1 VKIEMKYDGDEV
13 VVGIGTSV
21 ANATSALTT
30 APITNLE
37 SITYKVDQ
45 SIAEVAKGIGS
56 RLTEVYE
63 HLIKYTGTITR
74 WVDEVA
80 TSVSGGTGSLATN
93 VGAFSGDV
101 ALTPL
106 YVAIKNKTTSSVI
119 MLCGCIG
126 LYSEDL
132 KSPDGFLME
141 TWDFKFSSITRT
153 P

>member
-1 VKIEMKYDGDEV
+1 MVKYDGDEV
-13 VVGIGTSV
+13 EVRIGTTAVNVLV
-21 ANATSALTT
+21 ANPL
-30 APITNLE
+30 TNLE
-37 SITYKVDQ
+37 SISYKVDQ

-74 WVDEVA
+74 WNDELA
-80 TSVSGGTGSLATN
+80 TLVSGGTGTLAAN

-106 YVAIKNKTTSSVI
+106 FVAIKNKTTSTVI
-119 MLCGCIG
+119 MLCGCVG

-141 TWDFKFSSITRT
+141 TWDFKFSSITKT

>member
-1 VKIEMKYDGDEV
+1 LKYDGDEV
-13 VVGIGTSV
+13 VIGIGTSS
-21 ANATSALTT
+21 AAATSALTT
-30 APITNLE
+30 APLTNVE
-37 SITYKVDQ
+37 SITWKGDQ
-45 SIAEVAKGIGS
+45 SVTEVAKGIGS

-63 HLIKYTGTITR
+63 HLIKYTGTLTR
-74 WVDEVA
+74 WNDEVA

-106 YVAIKNKTTSSVI
+106 YVAIKNKTTATI
-119 MLCGCIG
+119 ITLCGCIG

-141 TWDFKFSSITRT
+141 TWDFKFSSITKS

>member
-1 VKIEMKYDGDEV
+1 MAKYDGDEV
-13 VVGIGTSV
+13 EVRIGT
-21 ANATSALTT
+21 TALAAAAA
-30 APITNLE
+30 APVTNLE
-37 SITYKVDQ
+37 SISFKVDQ
-45 SIAEVAKGIGS
+45 SVTEVAKGIGS

-63 HLIKYTGTITR
+63 HLIKYTGALTR
-74 WVDEVA
+74 WNDEA
-80 TSVSGGTGSLATN
+80 LTVSGGTGSLATD

-106 YVAIKNKTTSSVI
+106 YIQIKNKTTATVFLLS
-119 MLCGCIG
+119 GCVG

-141 TWDFKFSSITRT
+141 TWDFKFASITRT

>member
-1 VKIEMKYDGDEV
+1 MKYDGDEV
-13 VVGIGTSV
+13 TVGIGISS
-21 ANATSALTT
+21 ADATSALTKC
-30 APITNLE
+30 PLTNLE
-37 SITYKVDQ
+37 SVTYKVDQ
-45 SIAEVAKGIGS
+45 SVAEVAKGIGS

-74 WVDEVA
+74 WVDEAAV
-80 TSVSGGTGSLATN
+80 VSGGTGSLAAN

-101 ALTPL
+101 PLTPL
-106 YVAIKNKTTSSVI
+106 YVAIKNVTTSTVI
-119 MLCGCIG
+119 TLCGCLG

-141 TWDFKFSSITRT
+141 TWDFKFSSIAKT

>member
-1 VKIEMKYDGDEV
+1 MKQSLVKYDGDEV
-13 VVGIGTSV
+13 EVRIGTS
-21 ANATSALTT
+21 ATNVLTAT
-30 APITNLE
+30 PITNLE
-37 SITYKVDQ
+37 SITYKADQ
-45 SIAEVAKGIGS
+45 SVTEVAKGIGS

-74 WVDEVA
+74 WVDEL
-80 TSVSGGTGSLATN
+80 SEVSGGTGSLATN

-101 ALTPL
+101 PLTPL
-106 YVAIKNKTTSSVI
+106 FVTIKNKTTSTVI

-132 KSPDGFLME
+132 KSPDAFLME